1 MKKTLVIT
9 ALVAV
14 IAVSIISGTLAL
26 YTTTID
32 DLATGSVVAKEFIL
46 LENGSDTFET
56 NVKIAPT
63 ETVTWDFSIKNF
75 DGAIVTETGMD
86 LDIVVDITA
95 VVGKSAISPLVV
107 TVTNEFDEEVGTQTG
122 VGVISFTDSF
132 ELDEA
137 GQTHTYTVTIVWP
150 SDDAVDINYAG
161 GDFGTAVA
169 VTVTGTQK

>member
-1 MKKTLVIT
+1 MKKTLVLV

-14 IAVSIISGTLAL
+14 IATSIISGTLAL

-63 ETVTWDFSIKNF
+63 ETVTWAFSIKNY
-75 DGAIVTETGMD
+75 DGALVTETGMD
-86 LDIVVDITA
+86 LDIVVDVTA
-95 VVGKSAISPLVV
+95 IAGKTAIAPLVV
-107 TVTNEFDEEVGTQTG
+107 TVTNELDEVVGTKTG
-122 VGVISFTDSF
+122 TGVISFADVF
-132 ELDEA
+132 ELDA
-137 GQTHTYTVTIVWP
+137 DGQEHTYTVTINWP
-150 SDDAVDINYAG
+150 SDDSVDINYAG